1 MQLSRFFLIQNR
13 SVAALREGVSVKET
27 CWGHVSSEH
36 EEEKTAQMHC
46 YSEKRRKSIFLTR
59 KY

>member
-1 MQLSRFFLIQNR
+1 MSRLFLMKNR

-36 EEEKTAQMHC
+36 EEEKTAHT
-46 YSEKRRKSIFLTR
+46 SNRFSL
-59 KY
+59 